1 MSQDLKNQKITNLSQ
16 INYKMQ
22 VNQNFHIIQILFIIL
37 NMIAKKDHI
46 KLKNTLQVKIKNK
59 IKFFMKK
66 KMSLTIQV

>member
-1 MSQDLKNQKITNLSQ
+1 MSQDLKNQKIINFFQ

-37 NMIAKKDHI
+37 NMIAKKDHF
-46 KLKNTLQVKIKNK
+46 KLKSTFQVKIKIK

-66 KMSLTIQV
+66 KMNHIIQV